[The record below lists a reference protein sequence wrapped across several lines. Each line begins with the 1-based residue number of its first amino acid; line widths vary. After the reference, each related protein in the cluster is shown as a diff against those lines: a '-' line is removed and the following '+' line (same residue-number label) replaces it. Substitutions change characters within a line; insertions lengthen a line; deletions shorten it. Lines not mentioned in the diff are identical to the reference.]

1 MRSVSRF
8 FGTIFQPIFHG
19 IAWLLQY
26 FYSWYPNYAFAI
38 VLLTIVIM
46 GVLTP

>member
-26 FYSWYPNYAFAI
+26 FYSWYPTTLPI
-38 VLLTIVIM
+38 VLQPSSCM
-46 GVLTP
+46 GS

>member
-19 IAWLLQY
+19 SPGSCNISIA
-26 FYSWYPNYAFAI
+26 
-38 VLLTIVIM
+38 
-46 GVLTP
+46 GTPTTRSPLSC